1 MDGKTLNLL
10 VKKYDFRLTKNNS
23 LYLKIKKLGKKV
35 LILRI
40 ANHYKFIKKDNE
52 VLLNYIYKNDKDFYR
67 ILKNISKKFN
77 LNIIKKD

>member
-10 VKKYDFRLTKNNS
+10 VKKYDFRITKNNS

-35 LILRI
+35 LILRLS
-40 ANHYKFIKKDNE
+40 NHYKFIKKDNE
-52 VLLNYIYKNDKDFYR
+52 ILLNYVYKNDKDFYR

-77 LNIIKKD
+77 LNIML